1 MRHLLN
7 SMVVAWSKAKD
18 LRIEAHTC
26 HQIDDPWVLI
36 CRDGLFGGSINL
48 RNRRTHFNDVLFSP
62 LTGEM
67 IQFDEY
73 LLNGCI
79 ESTRI
84 IGPLIVC
91 NTRIV
96 SSPRIKVVVQLHQ
109 IVLRSKTDEISS
121 ALLLMEDIRREN
133 PLGCKKNK
141 KYWNKLPTSTGA
153 GFLLSTVSFVIH
165 LLILH
170 IKRNL

>member
-1 MRHLLN
+1 
-7 SMVVAWSKAKD
+7 
-18 LRIEAHTC
+18 
-26 HQIDDPWVLI
+26 
-36 CRDGLFGGSINL
+36 
-48 RNRRTHFNDVLFSP
+48 
-62 LTGEM
+62 M

-73 LLNGCI
+73 LLNGCF

-91 NTRIV
+91 STRIV
-96 SSPRIKVVVQLHQ
+96 SSPRIEVVVQLHQ

-141 KYWNKLPTSTGA
+141 K
-153 GFLLSTVSFVIH
+153 
-165 LLILH
+165 
-170 IKRNL
+170 